1 MAATKIPAREPVT
14 SDPVASNT
22 AAVVAVGALVGFAWL
37 VWLPLVLIVV
47 AIVAGLI
54 AWRFR

>member
-1 MAATKIPAREPVT
+1 MTVTKTPAPNPVT

-22 AAVVAVGALVGFAWL
+22 AAVVAVGALIGFAWV
-37 VWLPLVLIVV
+37 VWLPLVLLVV
-47 AIVAGLI
+47 AAVAGLI